1 MKTVSIL
8 FIFLIASFFAYT
20 QSFEIEKLRE
30 QVKNHPQQD
39 SFRVNRLNAI
49 CNNFSSARIPVED
62 IEKFS
67 TEALNISRQ
76 INYVEGEAYSLIS
89 KARAAYASG
98 RKEESARLLYQ
109 ADTIATT
116 LGDDD
121 LHLWV
126 LIRLAACFQSTD
138 YRQSLNWA
146 LKAEELAQAIG
157 NKVLLSK
164 TQTFVGASYW
174 GLSDFAMAMEY
185 VTKALKSAE
194 EVNCLDCQVFAWQ
207 AITNIYISI
216 GDYEKSNQYSQKL
229 YKGYNQLGYTGSV
242 RDEILN
248 VIGETYRLMGKYQE
262 ALVYYRQSIQGNT
275 SPVNRAYTESNMA
288 DVFVRTDSIEQA
300 FEYAL
305 KSQAAAKKLDD
316 VTLEAWIYGILSRA
330 YLKMK
335 MPDSAIH
342 YAQLGLSAG
351 EKLGTIELIR
361 DNTLAM
367 ANAFAFKNDYKKA
380 YQYHNLYINY
390 RDSMLNNEVKNRT
403 AIIEH
408 NYALEKKEAQIALLS
423 QQKRLQKN
431 TLLAV
436 SAVTIL
442 ILITA
447 LVLLRSNRQKQKAKQ
462 NIEKAYDEL
471 KITQAQLI
479 QSEKMASLGELT
491 AGIAHEIQNPL
502 NFVNNFS
509 EVNIELI
516 DDMQQAV
523 QSGNMDEAFAISTS
537 LKDNEEKIIHHGKR
551 ADAIVKGMLQHSR
564 ASAGEKETVDINSL
578 TEEYLQ
584 LSYHGIRAKEKNLD
598 VVLKTELD
606 TGIGNLE
613 IVPQDIGRVLLNIFN
628 NAFYSVK
635 QKKKEIGT
643 NYEPIVAVSTEKNN
657 GNIEIHIRDNGV
669 GIPHKQVDKIFQP
682 FFTTKPTSQGIGL
695 GLSVSYDIVKAHG
708 GSIIV
713 KTKEGEGAEFVIH
726 LPANE
731 DDN

>member
-8 FIFLIASFFAYT
+8 FIFVIVSLFAHS

-30 QVKNHPQQD
+30 QIKNHPQQD
-39 SFRVNRLNAI
+39 SFRVNRLNEV

-62 IEKFS
+62 IENFS

-76 INYVEGEAYSLIS
+76 IGYVKGEAYSLIS

-98 RKEESARLLYQ
+98 KKEESARLLFQ
-109 ADTIATT
+109 ADSIATKI
-116 LGDDD
+116 DESDI
-121 LHLWV
+121 HLWV
-126 LIRLAACFQSTD
+126 LIRLAACYQSTD
-138 YRQSLNWA
+138 YRQSLDWA
-146 LKAEELAQAIG
+146 LKAEELAQALG

-164 TQTFVGASYW
+164 TETFVGAAYW
-174 GLSDFAMAMEY
+174 GLSDYARAMEY

-229 YKGYNQLGYTGSV
+229 YKGFNQLGYTGSV

-248 VIGETYRLMGKYQE
+248 VIGETYRLMGKYPE
-262 ALVYYRQSIQGNT
+262 ALQYYRQSLQANT

-288 DVFVRTDSIEQA
+288 DVFVRIDSIEQA
-300 FEYAL
+300 FDLAL

-316 VTLEAWIYGILSRA
+316 ITLEAWIYGILSRA
-330 YLKMK
+330 YLKMN
-335 MPDSAIH
+335 MPDSALH
-342 YAQLGLSAG
+342 YAQLGLAAG

-361 DNTLAM
+361 DNTLAI
-367 ANAFAFKNDYKKA
+367 ADAFAFKNDYKNA

-390 RDSMLNNEVKNRT
+390 RDSMLNNEIKNRT

-423 QQKRLQKN
+423 QQKRLQQN
-431 TLLAV
+431 TLM
-436 SAVTIL
+436 AVTAVLFL

-447 LVLLRSNRQKQKAKQ
+447 LVLFRSNRHKQKAKQ
-462 NIEKAYDEL
+462 NIQKAYDEL

-509 EVNIELI
+509 EINIELI
-516 DDMQQAV
+516 DDMQHAV
-523 QSGNMDEAFAISTS
+523 QSGNINEVSAISTS
-537 LKDNEEKIIHHGKR
+537 LKDNEKKILHHGKR

-564 ASAGEKETVDINSL
+564 VSAGEKESVDINSL

-584 LSYHGIRAKEKNLD
+584 LSYHGIRAKEKNLT
-598 VVLKTELD
+598 VVLKTDLNKS
-606 TGIGNLE
+606 IGNIE

-628 NAFYSVK
+628 NAFYAVK
-635 QKKKEIGT
+635 EKKKNMGT
-643 NYEPIVAVSTEKNN
+643 NYEPMVTVSTEKNN
-657 GNIEIHIRDNGV
+657 GNIEIHVRDNGV
-669 GIPHKQVDKIFQP
+669 GIAHKHVNKIFQP

-708 GSIIV
+708 GSINIE
-713 KTKEGEGAEFVIH
+713 TTEGEGTEFVIR
-726 LPANE
+726 LPANG
-731 DDN
+731 DAK